1 MTNETQELAIY
12 VLRWLD
18 RNNLGDTD
26 LREIMDCVGNYNYSL
41 MDAVKKYKVNTVWEE
56 QAAYEEEMD

>member
-1 MTNETQELAIY
+1 MNDTRKLAIY

-26 LREIMDCVGNYNYSL
+26 LREVMDCVGNYDWTLEKAISMWMAEN
-41 MDAVKKYKVNTVWEE
+41 N
-56 QAAYEEEMD
+56 

>member
-1 MTNETQELAIY
+1 MANETQELAIY

-41 MDAVKKYKVNTVWEE
+41 ENAIKI
-56 QAAYEEEMD
+56 QEMY

>member
-1 MTNETQELAIY
+1 MNDTRELAIY

-26 LREIMDCVGNYNYSL
+26 LREIMDSVGNYNCSL
-41 MDAVKKYKVNTVWEE
+41 EKAITMWVIESKCPAPCC
-56 QAAYEEEMD
+56 EEELKSI

>member
-26 LREIMDCVGNYNYSL
+26 LREIMDSVGNYNCSL
-41 MDAVKKYKVNTVWEE
+41 EKAIEMWGMD
-56 QAAYEEEMD
+56 